1 MLTTIDK
8 DDKYH
13 LASINVSELAQGM
26 YFLIIDLD
34 DKTQDVQIF
43 VKLQY
48 KFACI
53 TKVPEVIL
61 FLEINIGKRKYEPGA
76 LQLF

>member
-34 DKTQDVQIF
+34 DKTQDVQKF

-48 KFACI
+48 KFAFI

-61 FLEINIGKRKYEPGA
+61 FLEINIGIKVAFP
-76 LQLF
+76 LCS

>member
-34 DKTQDVQIF
+34 DKTQDVQKF

-61 FLEINIGKRKYEPGA
+61 FLEINIGIKVAFP
-76 LQLF
+76 LCS

>member
-34 DKTQDVQIF
+34 DKTLDVQKF

-53 TKVPEVIL
+53 TK
-61 FLEINIGKRKYEPGA
+61 A
-76 LQLF
+76 LKSYYSSK